1 MFLLNMSKKL
11 LSDKI
16 ISAYSKRLQNM
27 HEYKFT
33 EEGDKLFIKTLI
45 AETEQVND
53 LHVRTKINDFI
64 IENDEPEVLG
74 GTNLAPT
81 PMQSLLASL
90 SNCLEIS
97 ALLYFSFAK
106 LRINSLKVRVEA
118 TFDQRAILAPLKE
131 AALPGFYDYKVI
143 WFIESNEKLRK
154 IEQVLK
160 KVEKLC
166 PVRGSF
172 ENPKRFSE
180 SVILNGEEVK

>member
-1 MFLLNMSKKL
+1 MSKKL

-27 HEYKFT
+27 NEYKFT

-45 AETEQVND
+45 AETEQVKD
-53 LHVRTKINDFI
+53 LHVRTKIGDFI
-64 IENDEPEVLG
+64 IESDEPEVLG

-106 LRINSLKVRVEA
+106 LSIKSLKVRVEA
-118 TFDQRAILAPLKE
+118 IFDQRATLAVEE
-131 AALPGFYDYKVI
+131 AALPGFYNFKVI
-143 WFIESNEKLRK
+143 WFIESEEKPRK
-154 IEQVLK
+154 IKQVLK
-160 KVEKLC
+160 KVERMC

-172 ENPKRFSE
+172 ENPKNFSE
-180 SVILNGEEVK
+180 RIILNGEK

>member
-1 MFLLNMSKKL
+1 MIKKL

-16 ISAYSKRLQNM
+16 IAAYLKRLENM

-33 EEGDKLFIKTLI
+33 EEGDNLFIKTLV

-53 LHVRTKINDFI
+53 LHVRTRINDFI

-97 ALLYFSFAK
+97 SLLYFSFAN
-106 LRINSLKVRVEA
+106 LSINSIKVRVEA
-118 TFDQRAILAPLKE
+118 TFDQRATLAVKE
-131 AALPGFYDYKVI
+131 APLPGFYDIKVN
-143 WFIESNEKLRK
+143 WFIDSEEKLKK
-154 IEQVLK
+154 IKQVLK
-160 KVEKLC
+160 KVEKKC
-166 PVRGSF
+166 PVRGSIV
-172 ENPKRFSE
+172 NPTRISE
-180 SVILNGEEVK
+180 KIVLNGVEVK

>member
-1 MFLLNMSKKL
+1 MILLSMSKKL
-11 LSDKI
+11 LSYKI
-16 ISAYSKRLQNM
+16 ISAYSKRLQSM

-33 EEGDKLFIKTLI
+33 EDGDKLFIKTLI

-64 IENDEPEVLG
+64 IESDEPEVLG

-81 PMQSLLASL
+81 PMESLLASL

-97 ALLYFSFAK
+97 SLLYFSFAK

-118 TFDQRAILAPLKE
+118 TFDQRATLAVKE
-131 AALPGFYDYKVI
+131 APLPGFYDYKVI
-143 WFIESNEKLRK
+143 WFIDSEEKLRK
-154 IEQVLK
+154 IKQVLK

-172 ENPKRFSE
+172 ENPKNFSE
-180 SVILNGEEVK
+180 RVILNGEEVK